1 MEHRWDIYKVNW
13 KNKAN
18 RLTATGHRSP
28 KGAEP
33 PAVVDKTFF
42 FHTKT
47 KSRSNHFSSGK
58 SKIWKTISVFENLTV
73 DKGLIISEF
82 FWKLKLLM
90 ISLIKSLWPLFMDG
104 GSTVSRLQSYYE
116 ETFYFLPFISQ
127 EFLVLNWS
135 ILEGWKAEL
144 TLKPPSGFEP
154 GTPGLGINH

>member
-1 MEHRWDIYKVNW
+1 MEIFCLGKLSFKQGTLKRMEHRCDIYKVNW

-104 GSTVSRLQSYYE
+104 AQLSQGYRATTRRHFI
-116 ETFYFLPFISQ
+116 FYHSFPRS
-127 EFLVLNWS
+127 S
-135 ILEGWKAEL
+135 
-144 TLKPPSGFEP
+144 
-154 GTPGLGINH
+154 